1 VSGPAE
7 VVKYS
12 QRFVDVIDLEEN
24 AFKTIPV
31 SEVLSSNF
39 PGVQYLASIDEGDFV
54 KPIFSLGTAIAPEKM
69 VLTFDNLLK
78 NTDFVKLMKT
88 ILKKLDRHYE
98 RPVDIEFAVQFIPG
112 YPKPSFKIFLLQCRP
127 LSNQS
132 WVQNVPVPQDVPL
145 ADQIFSANRLVPSGL
160 VERIKYIVYVD
171 PVAYSQS
178 ADNSVRMELARIVG
192 RLNKRLEGEKFILM
206 GPGRWGSS
214 NIDLGVK
221 VTYADI
227 YNSAMLIE
235 IAVTRNGFTPDLSY
249 GTHFFQDL
257 VESNIYPLAL
267 YPDNPGIF
275 FNYHFINQ
283 APNRLASLLPQASR
297 YADYIKVIN
306 VAEVS
311 PNKLLRV
318 AMNAEESRALGYLH
332 TY

>member
-1 VSGPAE
+1 
-7 VVKYS
+7 
-12 QRFVDVIDLEEN
+12 
-24 AFKTIPV
+24 
-31 SEVLSSNF
+31 
-39 PGVQYLASIDEGDFV
+39 
-54 KPIFSLGTAIAPEKM
+54 

-132 WVQNVPVPQDVPL
+132 WVQNVTVPHDVPL

-214 NIDLGVK
+214 NIDLGIK

-227 YNSAMLIE
+227 YNTAMLIE
-235 IAVTRNGFTPDLSY
+235 IAVARNGITPELSY

-257 VESNIYPLAL
+257 IESNIYPLAL
-267 YPDNPGIF
+267 YPDNPGIL
-275 FNYHFINQ
+275 FNYPFINQ
-283 APNRLASLLPQASR
+283 APNGLASLLPRDSL